1 MLTTT
6 AAGRVFDHSYCIGM
20 YGMSGLGFW
29 DPVDFALGANGVLYV
44 INRGGEELGQRI
56 SKCTTDHQFLGQF
69 GGFGPGDGQF
79 IWPTSIDLDRDE
91 NLYVADEY
99 LQRISIFDKD
109 GKFGAKRAVVRAN
122 CAVHRAWPSTARITS
137 TLWTVSTAASRS
149 SPKTD
154 SF

>member
-6 AAGRVFDHSYCIGM
+6 AAGRVFDHRYCIGM

-69 GGFGPGDGQF
+69 GGWIG
-79 IWPTSIDLDRDE
+79 
-91 NLYVADEY
+91 
-99 LQRISIFDKD
+99 
-109 GKFGAKRAVVRAN
+109 RASCRERV
-122 CAVHRAWPSTARITS
+122 
-137 TLWTVSTAASRS
+137 
-149 SPKTD
+149 
-154 SF
+154 